1 MVGGEEIGN
10 TQPQLSVPVCVLTFA
25 APNHRHIWGCLARRS
40 SSPSCLQRL
49 KKANNN
55 NKKQNKNKQTK
66 KIQKKEERK
75 ESHPGFYFKPPRGE
89 VAPCA
94 WASLGSHQADL
105 WAHRALF
112 LSSALQCG
120 MVLVGYGSGRVAKAV
135 GTGQGV

>member
-1 MVGGEEIGN
+1 MCFNIRSPE
-10 TQPQLSVPVCVLTFA
+10 PQTHLGLPGKAFLITIVFA
-25 APNHRHIWGCLARRS
+25 KI
-40 SSPSCLQRL
+40 
-49 KKANNN
+49 KKSKQKK
-55 NKKQNKNKQTK
+55 KKQNKNKQTK

-135 GTGQGV
+135 GTRQGV